1 MAVSKQDWSLVGI
14 KSIESAGLDAI
25 TSEGNGLVVA
35 GPGAG
40 KTELLAQRACFL
52 LQTAACAEP
61 YRILAI
67 SFKRDSAKNLQ
78 KRVALRCGPVLARR
92 FDSMTFDA
100 FAKGM
105 VDRFRS
111 ALPQKAKLQEE
122 YDLRFGLEKRNELRI
137 HLAKCIDE
145 DKSLVE
151 TLMVSSAEERF
162 FNEHVIGKRLATL
175 IEEPTTALERL
186 ARRFWYQ
193 VLRGYPRSQLNFQLI
208 ARLAELIL
216 ISNPMVLRALQSTY
230 KFVFL
235 DEFQDTTGLQYD
247 LTLTAFHGTETI
259 LTAVGDPKQRI
270 MVWAGALDGVFATYK
285 TDFQATQ
292 YNLVMNY
299 RSAPGLVAIQ
309 RHLVSAM
316 DPSAPLPTSDSGKAS
331 LMSECQIFRYKTP
344 DREVSHLADI
354 IERTVHEDKVPP
366 NEICILTRNW
376 HDRYTADLIDA
387 LGKRSIKARSERQLQ
402 DMLAEPFI
410 SIVLFCIRLVFSA
423 RDADAWLHTVESVFD
438 VSGATANEAQERKVE
453 AQLANFIVKCRE
465 SVGPSFDEAAV
476 QTALREIKA
485 FFGEGRLRQAFPQY
499 QRNNYLD
506 ELHAQFVPEF
516 SSRLAKSKNWIAAAE
531 DLLGKDAI
539 TIMTVHKSKGLE
551 YHTVIFVGL
560 EDSALWGFGA
570 AAQEETCNFFVA
582 FSRAIQRV
590 VFTFCERRQRN
601 LGGPLEQQ
609 SMSTIASLYQMLERA
624 GVTAT
629 DVA

>member
-1 MAVSKQDWSLVGI
+1 MALTKEDWSLVGI
-14 KSIESAGLDAI
+14 KSVESAGLEAI
-25 TSEGNGLVVA
+25 KSTGNGLVVA

-52 LQTAACAEP
+52 LQTATCADP

-67 SFKRDSAKNLQ
+67 SFKRDAAKNLQ
-78 KRVALRCGPVLARR
+78 KRVALRCGPLLARR

-105 VDRFRS
+105 IDRFRS
-111 ALPQKAKLQEE
+111 ALPQQAMLQDE
-122 YDLRFGLEKRNELRI
+122 YDLRFGLDKRNELRI

-145 DKSLVE
+145 DRSLVE
-151 TLMVSSAEERF
+151 TLMGAAAEERF
-162 FNEHVIGKRLATL
+162 FKEHVVGKRLAKL
-175 IEEPTTALERL
+175 IDEPTTALERL

-193 VLRGYPRSQLNFQLI
+193 VLRGNPRSQLNFQLI

-216 ISNPMVLRALQSTY
+216 CSNPMVLRALQSTY

-235 DEFQDTTGLQYD
+235 DEFQDTTGIQYD
-247 LTLTAFHGTETI
+247 LTLTAFHGTDTM

-270 MVWAGALDGVFATYK
+270 MVWAGALDGVFARYK

-316 DPSAPLPTSDSGKAS
+316 DPSAPLPTSESGKDS
-331 LMSECQIFRYKTP
+331 WMSECQIFRYKTP

-354 IERTVHEDKVPP
+354 IERTVHREKVPP

-376 HDRYTADLIDA
+376 HDRYTANLIEA
-387 LGKRSIKARSERQLQ
+387 LGRYGIKARSERQLQ
-402 DMLAEPFI
+402 DLLAEPFV
-410 SIVLFCIRLVFSA
+410 SMVLYCIRLVFSV
-423 RDADAWLHTVESVFD
+423 RDPDSWQHTVDNVFD
-438 VSGATANEAQERKVE
+438 LSGVTANEAQERKVE
-453 AQLANFIVKCRE
+453 AQLASFIVRCRDIVGPRFDEE
-465 SVGPSFDEAAV
+465 SVQAALGEV
-476 QTALREIKA
+476 KA
-485 FFGEGRLRQAFPQY
+485 FFGEWRIRQSYPQY
-499 QRNNYLD
+499 LRNNYLD
-506 ELHAQFVPEF
+506 ELGTQFVAEF
-516 SSRLAKSKNWIAAAE
+516 TPRLAKFKDWVAAVD
-531 DLLGKDAI
+531 DLLGKDSI
-539 TIMTVHKSKGLE
+539 PIMTVHKSKGLE
-551 YHTVIFVGL
+551 YQAVIFVGL

-570 AAQEETCNFFVA
+570 SAEEETCNFFVA

-609 SMSTIASLYQMLERA
+609 SMSTIATLYQMLERA
-624 GVTAT
+624 GVTVT
-629 DVA
+629 DIA